1 MMNIKKLVVFI
12 LSLLSYFI
20 GNAQNTDTTKK
31 ITIGAKI
38 YFDNSGNPGLN
49 VYKLDVVN
57 YEINLT
63 KSISNHFGIQTGIHV
78 VTKATVLE
86 ELPFYYHYFT
96 IPIGVKYQNRLFYS
110 MVGAYVDINYN
121 QSSKKTYEFYNLPS
135 IPKSNYGFYYG
146 IGLEKEIDRKVSL
159 SIDFR
164 ELVDFE
170 SKDKKRT
177 TWRFGMITYG
187 FSFGVNIKI

>member
-1 MMNIKKLVVFI
+1 MYIRKIVVFI
-12 LSLLSYFI
+12 IGSLSCI
-20 GNAQNTDTTKK
+20 IVDAQNSDTTNNF
-31 ITIGAKI
+31 TIGAKI

-49 VYKLDVVN
+49 EYQLNVVN

-63 KSISNHFGIQTGIHV
+63 QSISNHFGIQTGIHV
-78 VTKATVLE
+78 VTKATVLVA
-86 ELPFYYHYFT
+86 LPFYYHYIS
-96 IPIGVKYQNRLFYS
+96 IPLGVKYQNRLFYS
-110 MVGAYVDINYN
+110 MAGVFVDINYN
-121 QSSKKTYEFYNLPS
+121 QSSKKTYEFYNLPR

-146 IGLEKEIDRKVSL
+146 IGLEKEINRKVSL
-159 SIDFR
+159 SFDFR

-187 FSFGVNIKI
+187 FSFGVNIKM